1 MSTKSPL
8 STICLVACAN
18 RASSRSIAGILKKPG
33 RKNTRPQSTR
43 NTTARK
49 SFAVTKSN
57 AAASLRPE
65 CAGFTGCWPAPKRGG
80 WKVSTMLFA
89 YDETAVQTT
98 LQIRPIR
105 LSPDAFS
112 LLYPDHNGIG
122 RTGRIDHRQPRKA
135 RPGRI
140 DQPLAP
146 AVDFADRG
154 TVQHDGQ
161 RQHAAGHLDRHRRG
175 LPVARPVDV

>member
-33 RKNTRPQSTR
+33 RKSTMPQSSR
-43 NTTARK
+43 NTMARK
-49 SFAVTKSN
+49 WFAVAKSN
-57 AAASLRPE
+57 AVASLRPE

-80 WKVSTMLFA
+80 CKVSTILFA
-89 YDETAVQTT
+89 YDETALQTT
-98 LQIRPIR
+98 PQIRPIR

-122 RTGRIDHRQPRKA
+122 RPRRVDHGQPGKT

-140 DQPLAP
+140 DQALAP
-146 AVDFADRG
+146 AVDLADRG

-161 RQHAAGHLDRHRRG
+161 RQHAARDLDRHRRG
-175 LPVARPVDV
+175 LPATCTVD

>member
-33 RKNTRPQSTR
+33 RKNTMPQSTR

-49 SFAVTKSN
+49 LFAVAKSN
-57 AAASLRPE
+57 AAASRRPE

-98 LQIRPIR
+98 PQIPLTCGR
-105 LSPDAFS
+105 LGLFS
-112 LLYPDHNGIG
+112 LLHPDHHSIG
-122 RTGRIDHRQPRKA
+122 GPRGVDHRQPRKA
-135 RPGRI
+135 GPGRI
-140 DQPLAP
+140 DQPLA
-146 AVDFADRG
+146 
-154 TVQHDGQ
+154 
-161 RQHAAGHLDRHRRG
+161 
-175 LPVARPVDV
+175 

>member
-1 MSTKSPL
+1 MSTRSPL

-49 SFAVTKSN
+49 SFAVAKSN

-80 WKVSTMLFA
+80 WKVSTILFA
-89 YDETAVQTT
+89 YDETALQTT
-98 LQIRPIR
+98 PQIRLTCGR
-105 LSPDAFS
+105 WGLFS
-112 LLYPDHNGIG
+112 LLHPHHHSVGSP
-122 RTGRIDHRQPRKA
+122 RRVDHRQARKTG
-135 RPGRI
+135 PGRV

-154 TVQHDGQ
+154 AVQH
-161 RQHAAGHLDRHRRG
+161 
-175 LPVARPVDV
+175 

>member
-33 RKNTRPQSTR
+33 RNSTMPQSTR

-49 SFAVTKSN
+49 WFAVAKSN
-57 AAASLRPE
+57 TAASLRPE

-80 WKVSTMLFA
+80 WQGSTILFA
-89 YDETAVQTT
+89 YDETALQTT
-98 LQIRPIR
+98 PQIRPIR
-105 LSPDAFS
+105 LSPVAFS

-122 RTGRIDHRQPRKA
+122 RPRRIDHGQPGKA
-135 RPGRI
+135 GPRRVN
-140 DQPLAP
+140 QPLAP
-146 AVDFADRG
+146 AVDLAD
-154 TVQHDGQ
+154 
-161 RQHAAGHLDRHRRG
+161 
-175 LPVARPVDV
+175 